1 MLHPFDLCLLL
12 STYFLTISANCLSH
26 QGRSAVGITRSI
38 SDSCTQ
44 KIQQKCNPTHPA
56 SYLCTGFASVNTVDH
71 ATHTHHYFRVVFV
84 VVLLVLVPDFIP
96 IIVIVIVVLL
106 LLVVLL
112 LIIIIL
118 VILVISSSRRR
129 TCLAAVEESTQQQ
142 HNILHPITA
151 SPLMRRSGFG
161 QHV

>member
-12 STYFLTISANCLSH
+12 STCFLTISANCLSH

-56 SYLCTGFASVNTVDH
+56 SYLFTGFASVNTVDH
-71 ATHTHHYFRVVFV
+71 ATHTHYFRVVFV

-96 IIVIVIVVLL
+96 IIVIVVLLLL

-129 TCLAAVEESTQQQ
+129 RTCLAAVEESTQQQ
-142 HNILHPITA
+142 PNILHPITA